1 MSDWC
6 GNRYKRVGVS
16 FFTNKLKLL
25 CFLGIQTKIETNNK
39 WIKAIMKE
47 GAIIKGRIVDIKEFG
62 ALLEIMPGLEGI
74 ISCTQM
80 TWSNQAITTKEYFK
94 LNEEYTAK
102 IIGLNR
108 DEKRMYLSIKQLTD
122 DPWREIQ
129 EKYLIRSRHIGYVI
143 RLAPYGIFVELEEG
157 IGGMVL
163 TADLS
168 HSKKKTIQSSEIR
181 KIGQRVEVE
190 ILNIDAAN
198 RKMTLAYCDENSR

>member
-1 MSDWC
+1 MDKSNNERSEELRPYPW
-6 GNRYKRVGVS
+6 
-16 FFTNKLKLL
+16 
-25 CFLGIQTKIETNNK
+25 KIELSEE
-39 WIKAIMKE
+39 MKE

-62 ALLEIMPGLEGI
+62 ALLEIMPGLAGV

-80 TWSNQAITTKEYFK
+80 TWNNQPITTKEYFK
-94 LNEEYTAK
+94 LNEECTAK